1 MNYLILKGVE
11 NETAFKIMEI
21 VRKGK
26 KDLDEQQVAT
36 MKEHNVPDWYID
48 SCNKIKYM
56 FPRAHAVAY
65 TMMSFRMAWYKVYY
79 PQEFYATYFTT
90 KVANFDAETILKGK
104 EAILARMDE
113 ITAKGINA
121 SAKEKD
127 DYTILEVAYEMY
139 ARGYEFTP
147 ARLGKSDAVK
157 FDVDDG
163 KVLLPFVAI
172 EGVGETAA
180 RAFAEEYA
188 AKPFD
193 TIEEAIKRAKLNKT
207 ATEGLRG
214 HGVFAGLPETDQ
226 LSMFL

>member
-1 MNYLILKGVE
+1 
-11 NETAFKIMEI
+11 
-21 VRKGK
+21 
-26 KDLDEQQVAT
+26 
-36 MKEHNVPDWYID
+36 
-48 SCNKIKYM
+48 M

-121 SAKEKD
+121 SAKEQD

-147 ARLGKSDAVK
+147 ARLGSRMRSNSMSMTARYCCRLSRSRAS
-157 FDVDDG
+157 G
-163 KVLLPFVAI
+163 KLQP
-172 EGVGETAA
+172 A
-180 RAFAEEYA
+180 R
-188 AKPFD
+188 
-193 TIEEAIKRAKLNKT
+193 
-207 ATEGLRG
+207 LRRSTRQNRLTRSRRRSS
-214 HGVFAGLPETDQ
+214 APN
-226 LSMFL
+226 